1 MDDPQKEQKSEGTCP
16 TGFLAKIRGGY
27 LDGCLLARMLGQRG
41 RQSSDGAEAAA
52 RLAPLARPRAYTMR
66 RLASSG
72 QGVGLASLGFFWNL
86 LTDRIRKS
94 PLFQQVFSVLS
105 NS

>member
-41 RQSSDGAEAAA
+41 RQSNRRGRGGRTVGATGSPQSIHNEAAC
-52 RLAPLARPRAYTMR
+52 
-66 RLASSG
+66 
-72 QGVGLASLGFFWNL
+72 
-86 LTDRIRKS
+86 K
-94 PLFQQVFSVLS
+94 
-105 NS
+105 